1 LRMVNLKLIN
11 SAGVELKDEKL
22 GNIFIFCI
30 AAMSILLH
38 QARVMFGVNISLSDF
53 FCVIVLICF
62 IFKYKLFLPFKYFFF
77 FLVVSFIVTF
87 VAVSY
92 VPVRFNYVADYRK
105 VFSDFIKI
113 IAVFL
118 YFVVGYNM
126 SRLRLTD
133 FTLKYYSFFALFIGI
148 IGVLFDFLNITLFS
162 KILFYGN
169 VRLKGLMND
178 PNYFSILQIT
188 ALAYFLRNVFLNRF
202 KKIIII
208 IAFLLS
214 VLASGSKTGF
224 IALLCYLIFV
234 AMEELLRR
242 PALRLTSLAIC
253 MVSFVALFLLVPY
266 LISGLTFLSVY
277 ISQNIPA
284 FSRIESLF
292 LDFSKAISEGGS
304 GRDIAWGIS
313 IDLLKLSPVLGI
325 GIGTYVG
332 LAKKLYGVGVI
343 AHNTFLQLYTEW
355 GIVLATL
362 LFVHVF
368 FMIAKSTFNRMCN
381 IDKENI
387 ILRDIIIIFLLGS
400 VGISL
405 NNARMFWL
413 ALGALVF
420 NLNKK

>member
-1 LRMVNLKLIN
+1 
-11 SAGVELKDEKL
+11 
-22 GNIFIFCI
+22 
-30 AAMSILLH
+30 
-38 QARVMFGVNISLSDF
+38 
-53 FCVIVLICF
+53 
-62 IFKYKLFLPFKYFFF
+62 
-77 FLVVSFIVTF
+77 
-87 VAVSY
+87 
-92 VPVRFNYVADYRK
+92 
-105 VFSDFIKI
+105 
-113 IAVFL
+113 
-118 YFVVGYNM
+118 
-126 SRLRLTD
+126 
-133 FTLKYYSFFALFIGI
+133 
-148 IGVLFDFLNITLFS
+148 
-162 KILFYGN
+162 
-169 VRLKGLMND
+169 MND

-214 VLASGSKTGF
+214 VLSSGSKTGV
-224 IALLCYLIFV
+224 IALLCYLIFAV
-234 AMEELLRR
+234 MEGFLRR

-304 GRDIAWGIS
+304 DRDIAWGIS

-420 NLNKK
+420 NLNKKL

>member
-1 LRMVNLKLIN
+1 M
-11 SAGVELKDEKL
+11 
-22 GNIFIFCI
+22 
-30 AAMSILLH
+30 
-38 QARVMFGVNISLSDF
+38 
-53 FCVIVLICF
+53 
-62 IFKYKLFLPFKYFFF
+62 
-77 FLVVSFIVTF
+77 
-87 VAVSY
+87 
-92 VPVRFNYVADYRK
+92 ADYRK

-214 VLASGSKTGF
+214 VLSSGSKTGF

-234 AMEELLRR
+234 AMEGLLRR

-343 AHNTFLQLYTEW
+343 AHNIFLQLYTEW

-400 VGISL
+400 VGISH

-420 NLNKK
+420 NLNKKL